1 MNVPLTMFAS
11 LLDQLVLLTQIA
23 KKVTFVSTI
32 VVLKLKIP
40 TLNVITI
47 FNAHQDTLV
56 LATNVKTA
64 ME

>member
-1 MNVPLTMFAS
+1 M
-11 LLDQLVLLTQIA
+11 LLTQIA